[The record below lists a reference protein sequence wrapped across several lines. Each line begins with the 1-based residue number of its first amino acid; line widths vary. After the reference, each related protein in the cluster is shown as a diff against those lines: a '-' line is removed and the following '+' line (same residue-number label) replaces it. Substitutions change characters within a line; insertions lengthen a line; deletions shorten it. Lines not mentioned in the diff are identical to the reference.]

1 MATGVAGDRL
11 RRRFTGRSGV
21 PHDGTVNDAR
31 SARTVKRCMD
41 LPGQQLFHY
50 RDTDGEARPVDSD
63 MVNIY
68 LKTAGGGGL
77 TAKHYRTWAGSVMA
91 FTLLQD
97 RPAGDEAQA
106 DRKSTRLNS
115 SH

>member
-1 MATGVAGDRL
+1 
-11 RRRFTGRSGV
+11 
-21 PHDGTVNDAR
+21 
-31 SARTVKRCMD
+31 
-41 LPGQQLFHY
+41 
-50 RDTDGEARPVDSD
+50 

-68 LKTAGGGGL
+68 LKTAGGGGF

-106 DRKSTRLNS
+106 ARILVEVVKQVAGRLSNTPAVCRQCYIHPAILEAYRRGALPARQPPEAADRTSVVEGKHVTVRVNLGGGRKIK
-115 SH
+115 